1 MQIKI
6 VSGADVRTVE
16 CGEGESFLSILRANG
31 YDLPAG
37 CGGRGT
43 CGKCRV
49 RVMGGPYGA
58 KGQEVLACQTTAMN
72 GCTVV
77 VERYEGGG
85 LIEGTAAPA
94 ETDGEA
100 GFGIAI
106 DIGTTTLAFSLV
118 SLSDGKTISRFATL
132 NRQQSFGADVI
143 SRIVSAEEGNAAR
156 LAQCVRAQV
165 EEAIGR
171 FRAQYDLRSVRKA
184 AVCGNTTMLH
194 LFCGEDVSGIGRYP
208 FRPAFT
214 EYRSLAGHELGL
226 SVEEIQVLP
235 CVSAFVGADIVAGCI
250 ATGVDRKDGILADI
264 GTNGE
269 MFAHAGDRWM
279 CTSTA
284 AGPCLEGATIECG
297 LGGVPGAIDSVRW
310 KGGKTEVTTIGGGKP
325 RGICGAGL
333 VDAIA
338 ALLDGGIIDGTGAFL
353 KGDRFLL
360 AEGIFLTQKDVR
372 SFQLAK
378 SAICAGIR
386 VLTERAGLSA
396 KLVPLWIAGG
406 LGYYWNADNAR
417 KVGLLPSENAGG
429 QHVVGNA
436 ALAGT
441 QACMLSRAAL
451 QRACALAA
459 RTEYLDLSADEA
471 FMNEYIQN
479 MQFEG
484 YE

>member
-1 MQIKI
+1 MPNKKTGPPVFFYTGRYRLGGEFMQIKI

-72 GCTVV
+72 GCMVV

-214 EYRSLAGHELGL
+214 
-226 SVEEIQVLP
+226 
-235 CVSAFVGADIVAGCI
+235 
-250 ATGVDRKDGILADI
+250 
-264 GTNGE
+264 
-269 MFAHAGDRWM
+269 
-279 CTSTA
+279 
-284 AGPCLEGATIECG
+284 
-297 LGGVPGAIDSVRW
+297 
-310 KGGKTEVTTIGGGKP
+310 
-325 RGICGAGL
+325 
-333 VDAIA
+333 
-338 ALLDGGIIDGTGAFL
+338 
-353 KGDRFLL
+353 
-360 AEGIFLTQKDVR
+360 
-372 SFQLAK
+372 
-378 SAICAGIR
+378 
-386 VLTERAGLSA
+386 
-396 KLVPLWIAGG
+396 
-406 LGYYWNADNAR
+406 
-417 KVGLLPSENAGG
+417 
-429 QHVVGNA
+429 
-436 ALAGT
+436 
-441 QACMLSRAAL
+441 
-451 QRACALAA
+451 
-459 RTEYLDLSADEA
+459 
-471 FMNEYIQN
+471 
-479 MQFEG
+479 
-484 YE
+484 